1 MNLPKLQMGL
11 HPTLRALLARTFL
24 PTMLV
29 ASVCAYAFAPI
40 AGLPAQSAVMAV
52 GIVTL
57 LLALLLERLIPYR
70 AEWNLARGDAATDWL
85 SFAVLAAAAEPL
97 VKAAMALAVVAVYG
111 HSTGAGAWF
120 ASALPVPV
128 QIVIATLLIELGKYA
143 AHRWHHASPALWW
156 LHALHHGSQ
165 RLVAVNNFR
174 YHPLNYAINQALSL
188 LPLMLVGAPA
198 EVLLGYLAI
207 TQPIVMMQHAN
218 IDLRSGWLNYV
229 LSTPEVHRWHHSN
242 LRAEGDRNF
251 GNALLL
257 WDHVFGTYKP
267 VRHAADAPVQIGLY
281 APSHYPARAGYAQQL
296 LSMFTPACCK
306 AGAA

>member
-1 MNLPKLQMGL
+1 MNLPVLHVDL

-24 PTMLV
+24 PSMLV
-29 ASVCAYAFAPI
+29 ASICAYAFAPI
-40 AGLPAQSAVMAV
+40 AGVPAESAVMAV

-57 LLALLLERLIPYR
+57 VLALLLERLMPYR
-70 AEWNLARGDAATDWL
+70 AEWNLARGDTATDWL
-85 SFAVLAAAAEPL
+85 SFAVMAAAAEPL
-97 VKAAMALAVVAVYG
+97 IKAAMALAVVALYG

-120 ASALPVPV
+120 ASALPLAA
-128 QIVIATLLIELGKYA
+128 QIAIATLLIELGKYA

-188 LPLMLVGAPA
+188 LPLMLLGAPA

-207 TQPIVMMQHAN
+207 SQPIVMMQHAN
-218 IDLRSGWLNYV
+218 IDLRSGWLNAV
-229 LSTPEVHRWHHSN
+229 LSTPEAHRWHHSSV
-242 LRAEGDRNF
+242 RTEGDSNF

-257 WDHVFGTYKP
+257 WDHVFGTYRAASHT
-267 VRHAADAPVQIGLY
+267 VHAPTHIGLY
-281 APSHYPARAGYAQQL
+281 APSHYPARAGYVRQV
-296 LSMFTPACCK
+296 LSMFTPACCR

>member
-1 MNLPKLQMGL
+1 MKASWSFSSAM
-11 HPTLRALLARTFL
+11 RAVVARSFL
-24 PTMLV
+24 PGMSIT
-29 ASVCAYAFAPI
+29 SVGAYSYALHHGSNAET
-40 AGLPAQSAVMAV
+40 AVMAV
-52 GIVTL
+52 GIATL
-57 LLALLLERLIPYR
+57 LLALLLERLMPFR
-70 AEWNLARGDAATDWL
+70 AEWNLARGDTTTDWL
-85 SFAVLAAAAEPL
+85 SFAVLAATAEPL

-120 ASALPVPV
+120 ASALPLPV
-128 QIVIATLLIELGKYA
+128 QIIIATLLIELGKYA

-156 LHALHHGSQ
+156 LHALHHSSQ
-165 RLVAVNNFR
+165 RMVAVNNFR

-188 LPLMLVGAPA
+188 LPLMLLGAPA

-218 IDLRSGWLNYV
+218 IDLRNGWLNFL
-229 LSTPEVHRWHHSN
+229 LSTPEAHRWHHSSV
-242 LRAEGDRNF
+242 RAEGDSNF

-257 WDHVFGTYKP
+257 WDHVFGTYSAVQQP
-267 VRHAADAPVQIGLY
+267 LDAYSQIGLY